1 MQALL
6 AKTGNMFCS
15 RLHLVVASELMDL
28 VNSTALA
35 PFGKRWKSHQKFIH
49 VTFSLSSIRKYD
61 RVLEDVAFQ
70 FNEALSRTSEDFVNH
85 SQLTVG
91 HIIMNTTYGISVDS
105 PNDQYI
111 FKAKE
116 AMTMVSCATVLG
128 AFLVDL
134 VPSFKYLPTW
144 TPFTSF
150 HHIGHHG
157 RSLVAKLVETL
168 FQYVKC
174 EIAQNVFE
182 HNVKWVCA
190 SMYAAGQEVI
200 SSSILNM
207 IMAMAKYSEKMK
219 IAQAELDEVLS
230 TDCHPTIADRK
241 NLLYVHAIIKETLC
255 WHPPLPMDIAQ
266 CSLED
271 MQYNKYF
278 ISKGTIV
285 IPNIWNIAHQ
295 ADEVFPP
302 DMFASEQFLQPN
314 PTQDPSEYCFGFR
327 CRVCPGKYL
336 AENSVFLITA
346 LVLSAFDIS
355 PAVAPDGTKIPISVQ
370 YSSGLVR

>member
-15 RLHLVVASELMDL
+15 RPHLVVASELMDL

-174 EIAQNVFE
+174 EIAQSTAPPSFARDVLLKPKLDGEHTDQDVFE
-182 HNVKWVCA
+182 HNVKWACA

-241 NLLYVHAIIKETLC
+241 NLPYVHAIIKETLC

-271 MQYNKYF
+271 MQYNSKLYLDHF
-278 ISKGTIV
+278 YCVLTFKNQGIS
-285 IPNIWNIAHQ
+285 
-295 ADEVFPP
+295 FP
-302 DMFASEQFLQPN
+302 
-314 PTQDPSEYCFGFR
+314 
-327 CRVCPGKYL
+327 K
-336 AENSVFLITA
+336 
-346 LVLSAFDIS
+346 
-355 PAVAPDGTKIPISVQ
+355 AP
-370 YSSGLVR
+370 